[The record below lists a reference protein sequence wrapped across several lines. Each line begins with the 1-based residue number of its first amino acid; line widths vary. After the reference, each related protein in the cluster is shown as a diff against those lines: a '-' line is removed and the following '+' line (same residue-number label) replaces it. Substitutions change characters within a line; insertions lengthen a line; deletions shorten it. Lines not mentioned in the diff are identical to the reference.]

1 MGKQKF
7 LFNPNTEQFP
17 SEPGSLGINTAPSE
31 IHSMVAQL
39 DSKKD
44 RNPMEIK
51 FIPRSKLLSNKKNAY
66 PVEIIET
73 LADSILHYGLQQPMT
88 AIYVAAE
95 DSYLLES
102 GHQRTGALD
111 LLINKYKDNGD
122 DPDYPIYEKNVKPF
136 ERGYPCII
144 QDRLS
149 DDIDFDTYYAAD
161 DSTLPE
167 SAIDSEIR
175 LIVTNEIRRND
186 DPAVKAKNVARL
198 SSLYE
203 RKNKGKTHTEKV
215 NINKQ
220 IASDL
225 NITERQVANYKKLDS
240 LIPELKEEFDQHNIS
255 LKNSALLAK
264 LDQEDQEKILLLI
277 RAGASLKTNEI
288 TALIHEK
295 EELLKK
301 IESKENKIQKLQA
314 DNHDERLDI
323 KDEQIKALQEE
334 LADLKSHE
342 ENKAPQISS
351 QTSQFIKAEMALKA
365 AFAGTESAIDTLESQ
380 IDSFLHNDFSDTD
393 GFHFMDQAAINE
405 HCGKLISKIQ
415 TFLK

>member
-1 MGKQKF
+1 MSRTPLTNKEIEYVK
-7 LFNPNTEQFP
+7 
-17 SEPGSLGINTAPSE
+17 SE
-31 IHSMVAQL
+31 IQCIEADESLFVF
-39 DSKKD
+39 
-44 RNPMEIK
+44 NPMEIK
-51 FIPRSKLLSNKKNAY
+51 FIPRSKLMSNKKNAY
-66 PVEIIET
+66 PTETIEA
-73 LADSILHYGLQQPMT
+73 LADSILHYGLQQPIT
-88 AIYVAAE
+88 VIYVAAE

-122 DPDYPIYEKNVKPF
+122 DPDYPAYEKNVKPF
-136 ERGYPCII
+136 EHGYPCII
-144 QDRLS
+144 QDRLA
-149 DDIDFDTYYAAD
+149 DDIDFETYYETN

-167 SAIDSEIR
+167 SVIDSEIR

-186 DPAVKAKNVARL
+186 DPAIKAKNVARL
-198 SSLYE
+198 SALYE

-277 RAGASLKTNEI
+277 RSGASLKTDEI
-288 TALIHEK
+288 TTLIHEK

-314 DNHDERLDI
+314 DNHDERLNI

-334 LADLKSHE
+334 LADLKSQE
-342 ENKAPQISS
+342 GKSPQISS
-351 QTSQFIKAEMALKA
+351 KTSQLIKAEMALKA
-365 AFAGTESAIDTLESQ
+365 AFAGTDSAIDTLESQ
-380 IDSFLHNDFSDTD
+380 IDSFLHNDFFDTE
-393 GFHFMDQAAINE
+393 GFDFMNQATINDQCNR
-405 HCGKLISKIQ
+405 LISKLQ
-415 TFLK
+415 AFLK

>member
-1 MGKQKF
+1 MAKQKF
-7 LFNPNTEQFP
+7 LFTPNTEQIP
-17 SEPGSLGINTAPSE
+17 SEPGSLGITTPPSE
-31 IHSMVAQL
+31 IQTMVTQL

-44 RNPMEIK
+44 RNPMEVK
-51 FIPRSKLLSNKKNAY
+51 LVPRSKLMSNKKNSY
-66 PVEIIET
+66 PVEIIES

-88 AIYVAAE
+88 AIYILAE
-95 DSYLLES
+95 DSYLLEA

-111 LLINKYKDNGD
+111 LLINKYKDCID
-122 DPDYPIYEKNVKPF
+122 DPDYPLYEKNVKPF

-149 DDIDFDTYYAAD
+149 DEIDFASYYADD
-161 DSTLPE
+161 DSLLPE

-198 SSLYE
+198 SALYE
-203 RKNKGKTHTEKV
+203 RKNQGKTHLEKL

-264 LDQEDQEKILLLI
+264 LDPEDQEQILLLI
-277 RAGASLKTNEI
+277 RSGASLKTDEI
-288 TALIHEK
+288 TTLIREK

-301 IESKENKIQKLQA
+301 IESKENKIQKLQS

-334 LADLKSHE
+334 LADLKAQE
-342 ENKAPQISS
+342 DKAPQISS
-351 QTSQFIKAEMALKA
+351 YSSQLIKSEMALKA
-365 AFAGTESAIDTLESQ
+365 AFAGTDSAISTLESQ
-380 IDSFLHNDFSDTD
+380 LDSYLKNDFSDTE

-405 HCGKLISKIQ
+405 QCNRLISKIQ

>member
-1 MGKQKF
+1 MAKQKF
-7 LFNPNTEQFP
+7 LFTPNTEQVP
-17 SEPGSLGINTAPSE
+17 SEPGSLGITTPPSE
-31 IHSMVAQL
+31 IQTMVTQL

-44 RNPMEIK
+44 RNPMEVK
-51 FIPRSKLLSNKKNAY
+51 LVPRSKLMSNKKNSY
-66 PVEIIET
+66 PVEIIES

-88 AIYVAAE
+88 AIYILAE
-95 DSYLLES
+95 DSYLLEA

-111 LLINKYKDNGD
+111 LLINKYKDCID
-122 DPDYPIYEKNVKPF
+122 DPDYPLYEKNVKPF

-149 DDIDFDTYYAAD
+149 DEIDFASYYADD
-161 DSTLPE
+161 DSLLPE

-198 SSLYE
+198 SALYE
-203 RKNKGKTHTEKV
+203 RKNQGKTHLEKL

-264 LDQEDQEKILLLI
+264 LDPEDQEQILLLI
-277 RAGASLKTNEI
+277 RSGASLKTDEI
-288 TALIHEK
+288 TTLIREK

-334 LADLKSHE
+334 LADLKAQE
-342 ENKAPQISS
+342 DKAPQISS
-351 QTSQFIKAEMALKA
+351 YSSQLIKSEMALKA
-365 AFAGTESAIDTLESQ
+365 AFAGTDSAISTLESQ
-380 IDSFLHNDFSDTD
+380 LDSYLKNDFSDTE
-393 GFHFMDQAAINE
+393 GFHFMDQTAINE
-405 HCGKLISKIQ
+405 QCNRLISKIQ

>member
-1 MGKQKF
+1 MAKQKF
-7 LFNPNTEQFP
+7 LFTPNTEQVP
-17 SEPGSLGINTAPSE
+17 SEPGSLGITTPPSE
-31 IHSMVAQL
+31 IQTMVTQL

-44 RNPMEIK
+44 RNPMEVK
-51 FIPRSKLLSNKKNAY
+51 LVPRSKLMSNKKNSY
-66 PVEIIET
+66 PVEIIES

-88 AIYVAAE
+88 AIYILAE
-95 DSYLLES
+95 DSYLLEA

-111 LLINKYKDNGD
+111 LLINKYKDCID
-122 DPDYPIYEKNVKPF
+122 DPDYPLYEKNVKPF

-149 DDIDFDTYYAAD
+149 DEIDFASYYADD
-161 DSTLPE
+161 DSLLPE

-198 SSLYE
+198 SALYE
-203 RKNKGKTHTEKV
+203 RKNQGKTHLEKL

-264 LDQEDQEKILLLI
+264 LDPEDQEQILLLI
-277 RAGASLKTNEI
+277 RSGASLKTDEI
-288 TALIHEK
+288 TTLIREK

-334 LADLKSHE
+334 LADLKAQE
-342 ENKAPQISS
+342 DNAPQISS
-351 QTSQFIKAEMALKA
+351 YTSQLIKSEMALKA
-365 AFAGTESAIDTLESQ
+365 AFAGTDSAISTLESQ
-380 IDSFLHNDFSDTD
+380 LDSYLKNDFSDTE

-405 HCGKLISKIQ
+405 QCNRLISKIQ